1 MVTSINM
8 EGLWMYTVNHLMRNG
23 PKKKK
28 KAGKHLR
35 KLLQFHLA
43 NIMKR
48 QETAIGKSRVA
59 HESYVQKKN
68 QRPK

>member
-1 MVTSINM
+1 MDVLCEPPDEKWTQ
-8 EGLWMYTVNHLMRNG
+8 
-23 PKKKK
+23 KKE
-28 KAGKHLR
+28 KAGKHPR
-35 KLLQFHLA
+35 RLLQFHLA

>member
-1 MVTSINM
+1 MDVHCEPPDEKWTQ
-8 EGLWMYTVNHLMRNG
+8 
-23 PKKKK
+23 KKK
-28 KAGKHLR
+28 KAGKHPR

>member
-1 MVTSINM
+1 MDVHCEPPDEKWTQ
-8 EGLWMYTVNHLMRNG
+8 
-23 PKKKK
+23 KKKK
-28 KAGKHLR
+28 KAGKHPR

-59 HESYVQKKN
+59 HESYIQKKN

>member
-1 MVTSINM
+1 MDVHCEPPDEKWTQ
-8 EGLWMYTVNHLMRNG
+8 
-23 PKKKK
+23 KKK